1 MSSTD
6 RDQSAERDQT
16 VTVRGG
22 RRPRRLLVIAAA
34 VLAVLG
40 VGVAIGV
47 AASNNPEPPPAGVDP
62 VATDPTHLIGT
73 WRPTFIKDFAKLD
86 STRPDPATVTFGDNG
101 KWRGSDGCNG
111 LGGTYDADP
120 GEISVKSGLTTAIWC
135 ENVPHLAVLG
145 KSTHFR
151 VSGTVLTLY
160 DANWNRL
167 ASYSG
172 TR

>member
-1 MSSTD
+1 MSST
-6 RDQSAERDQT
+6 ERDQT
-16 VTVRGG
+16 MTATGG
-22 RRPRRLLVIAAA
+22 RRPGRSLVIAVA

-40 VGVAIGV
+40 VGVVIGV
-47 AASNNPEPPPAGVDP
+47 AGSNDSKPPPAGVDP
-62 VATDPTHLIGT
+62 VATVPSHLTGT

-86 STRPDPATVTFGDNG
+86 SSRPDPAIVTFGGDG

-111 LGGTYDADP
+111 LSGTYRADP
-120 GEISVKSGLTTAIWC
+120 GEISVKSGPTTALWC
-135 ENVPHLAVLG
+135 ENVPHIEVLR
-145 KSTHFR
+145 KAAYFR

-167 ASYSG
+167 AAYSQ

>member
-1 MSSTD
+1 MSST
-6 RDQSAERDQT
+6 EPDQT
-16 VTVRGG
+16 KTDTRV
-22 RRPRRLLVIAAA
+22 RRPGRSLVIAAA

-47 AASNNPEPPPAGVDP
+47 TRLNDSEPPPAGVDP
-62 VATDPTHLIGT
+62 VATDPAHLTGT
-73 WRPTFIKDFAKLD
+73 WRPTFIKDFAKLN
-86 STRPDPATVTFGDNG
+86 STRNDPATITFGGDG

-120 GEISVKSGLTTAIWC
+120 GEIRVEAGGVTTAMWC
-135 ENVPHLAVLG
+135 ENVPNDDVLR
-145 KSTHFR
+145 KSAHFR

-160 DANWNRL
+160 DAKWNRL

-172 TR
+172 T